1 MTNLSFQA
9 IQLFKTNS
17 LNGAPMTLETTF
29 TLKKKTPR
37 QPVFTSPDEPNRTG
51 SGQAKTGSEPV
62 QAEGMPP
69 SSSSSSSSMINLSEN
84 PLQSLHFHPDRSNYD
99 SMLVIKK
106 SGFSN
111 LIQDVNRDAN
121 GLMRKNNNSA
131 MNCLKSLLS
140 MMWISRT
147 RFSMML
153 MLLALFQLPFL

>member
-62 QAEGMPP
+62 QAEGIPP

-111 LIQDVNRDAN
+111 LIQDVNREDD
-121 GLMRKNNNSA
+121 GMMRKNNNSKKKTA
-131 MNCLKSLLS
+131 KT
-140 MMWISRT
+140 T
-147 RFSMML
+147 RNQGKASNKY
-153 MLLALFQLPFL
+153 